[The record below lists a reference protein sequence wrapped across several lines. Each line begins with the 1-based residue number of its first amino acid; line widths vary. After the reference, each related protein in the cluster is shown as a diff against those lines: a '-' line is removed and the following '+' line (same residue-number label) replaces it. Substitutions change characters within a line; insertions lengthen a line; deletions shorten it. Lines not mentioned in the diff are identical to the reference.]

1 MNAEVEAYG
10 HVLSYKGED
19 QHSPRLPTSENFD
32 PTVPSRRPPGMYIY
46 ILIVYYLV
54 YTIQY
59 YIACIYAVYLL
70 IVYIYCILHSVI

>member
-32 PTVPSRRPPGMYIY
+32 PTVPSRRPPGPQIRSFIRLQYIYSFYVVISLFTYLIMYIF
-46 ILIVYYLV
+46 
-54 YTIQY
+54 T
-59 YIACIYAVYLL
+59 
-70 IVYIYCILHSVI
+70 